1 MTSRDKGRFR
11 MKRVLPLFLLALF
24 AVAFWAAGCSGRKGP
39 AGQADSGSGIASAHG
54 GADAALDTTG
64 PAGAGTPMPTPV
76 QAQTGG
82 TPTAAA
88 GLRWSLPAR
97 WTVQAE
103 RPMRVATYS
112 ISPAPGDADGAECAA
127 YYFGANQGGGV
138 DANFARWI
146 GQFQPATGSKRSTRQ
161 VDGLEV
167 SLLDVTGTYT
177 APAGPMMQSQGN
189 KPGWRLR
196 GAIVGGPKG
205 SVFFKLTGPKKTVGA
220 AGGGFDALVGSLRKE

>member
-1 MTSRDKGRFR
+1 
-11 MKRVLPLFLLALF
+11 MKRVLPLLLVVL
-24 AVAFWAAGCSGRKGP
+24 AVAAPWITSCSGRKSP
-39 AGQADSGSGIASAHG
+39 AGQAGSASGVASAHG
-54 GADAALDTTG
+54 GAGAAVDTTG
-64 PAGAGTPMPTPV
+64 QAGTGAPMPAPI

-88 GLRWSLPAR
+88 GVRWSLPVR

-112 ISPAPGDADGAECAA
+112 ISPAPGDAEGAECAV

-138 DANFARWI
+138 DANFERWI
-146 GQFQPATGSKRSTRQ
+146 GQFQPATSSKRSTRQ

-177 APAGPMMQSQGN
+177 APAGPMMKSQGS

-196 GAIVGGPKG
+196 GAIVGGPGG
-205 SVFFKLTGPKKTVGA
+205 SVFFKLTGPKKTVA
-220 AGGGFDALVGSLRKE
+220 TAGGGFDALVGSLRKE